1 MFTVHANFL
10 AVCLHECLSSGIIIS
25 AMSDV
30 EWSYGDNVCVIC
42 RVIINK
48 DADDFAE
55 GRRGLDT
62 LIDYSQKYNDVQL
75 TNFLLSRPT
84 SVVVHVM
91 CIKSFTNKRRYEQ
104 FCEQQKLSANADEGT
119 TSNFKLLRCIVTP
132 FNWKSHCLLCGVIVD
147 PRNNKSE
154 RRRVET
160 LESRESLLKTCDSR
174 DYELALNIKSR
185 LLMCCD
191 LVAAEA
197 IYHNA
202 CHTRFYSSNVYVTPG
217 HPVDTN
223 KLLDKLCDILEM
235 SGDLTTVDDL
245 INIAN
250 GLGHDNTDIYTT
262 KYIKLKL
269 KEKYGDQIFFGQSNG
284 RKDTICF
291 RNVASFIVND
301 RWYNERKSKAEDDG
315 ERIVLAAAKLL
326 RCKIREAN

>member
-1 MFTVHANFL
+1 M
-10 AVCLHECLSSGIIIS
+10 
-25 AMSDV
+25 
-30 EWSYGDNVCVIC
+30 
-42 RVIINK
+42 
-48 DADDFAE
+48 
-55 GRRGLDT
+55 
-62 LIDYSQKYNDVQL
+62 QL
-75 TNFLLSRPT
+75 TNFLPSRPR

-91 CIKSFTNKRRYEQ
+91 CRKSFTNKRRYEQ
-104 FCEQQKLSANADEGT
+104 FCEKHKLSANADKVT
-119 TSNFKLLRCIVTP
+119 TSNNLLRSTVKP
-132 FNWKSHCLLCGVIVD
+132 FNWKTHCLLCGAIVD

-154 RRRVET
+154 MRRVET
-160 LESRESLLKTCDSR
+160 LENSESLLKTCHSR
-174 DYELALNIKSR
+174 DDEMAWNIKSR

-197 IYHNA
+197 IYHKA

-217 HPVDTN
+217 RPLDTN
-223 KLLDKLCDILEM
+223 KLQLFDKLCDILEM
-235 SGDLTTVDDL
+235 PGDLMTVDDS
-245 INIAN
+245 INIAKR
-250 GLGHDNTDIYTT
+250 LGHDNADICTT

-326 RCKIREAN
+326 RCKIREANYSTDTYPTPNEIADMECGKNWLPQLLNTF